1 MKLCSRCKKRPAV
14 IYINKIQGEKI
25 STEGLCMHCARELK
39 IKPFSDY
46 MDKMGIKDE
55 DIDVLEEQMG
65 QMMEGVEPGE
75 GGMPTFDLKNLFG
88 GNLEPTD
95 TEEEGSEESEEAE
108 TEDKANPEKKR
119 DDK

>member
-46 MDKMGIKDE
+46 MDQMGIKDE
-55 DIDVLEEQMG
+55 DMEVLEEQMG

-88 GNLEPTD
+88 GNMEPT
-95 TEEEGSEESEEAE
+95 E
-108 TEDKANPEKKR
+108 TEDAPEEKAPE
-119 DDK
+119 DDDVIEGEVIQ